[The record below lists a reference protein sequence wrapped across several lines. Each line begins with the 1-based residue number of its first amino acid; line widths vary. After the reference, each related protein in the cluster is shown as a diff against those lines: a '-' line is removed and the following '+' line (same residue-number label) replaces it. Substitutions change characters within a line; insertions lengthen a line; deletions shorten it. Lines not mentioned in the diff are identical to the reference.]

1 MSDLPAD
8 GPYGRDVRI
17 DFFRGLALY
26 IILVDHIEFN
36 PLSKLTYQRF
46 GFSDAA
52 EIFVFVSGL
61 SCGIVCHSILKG
73 RGLPGLFAG
82 VIKRA
87 SLIYVYYVHPIT
99 ARGPLTRVAC

>member
-36 PLSKLTYQRF
+36 PLSKLT
-46 GFSDAA
+46 
-52 EIFVFVSGL
+52 
-61 SCGIVCHSILKG
+61 
-73 RGLPGLFAG
+73 
-82 VIKRA
+82 
-87 SLIYVYYVHPIT
+87 
-99 ARGPLTRVAC
+99 